1 MSNPG
6 LSNPGVS
13 KPGVSKLG
21 VSKPEIFKFRLY
33 VAGDT
38 LNSGQAIANLR
49 AICNTYL
56 PGKHKIELIDVFRE
70 PGRAMEDRIF
80 MTPTLVR
87 LEPGP
92 VERIIGT
99 LSQTILVLQ
108 VLGLGVPA

>member
-6 LSNPGVS
+6 VN
-13 KPGVSKLG
+13 
-21 VSKPEIFKFRLY
+21 KPETFKFRLY

-49 AICNTYL
+49 AICSVHL
-56 PGKHKIELIDVFRE
+56 LGKHKIELIDVFRE
-70 PGRAMEDRIF
+70 PGRAMEDRVF

-99 LSQTILVLQ
+99 LSQTSLVLQ
-108 VLGLGVPA
+108 VLGLGAPA